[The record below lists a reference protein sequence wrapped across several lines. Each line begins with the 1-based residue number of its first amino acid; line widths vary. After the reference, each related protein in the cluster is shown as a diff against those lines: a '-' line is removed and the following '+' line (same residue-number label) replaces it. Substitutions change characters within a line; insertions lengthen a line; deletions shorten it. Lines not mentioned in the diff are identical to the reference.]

1 MDGLSKALWYVPS
14 VGGLLLR
21 WIQIGRTP
29 NWNQAPSYRRKY
41 SRTGLMRL
49 SNAVNEHGAALLH
62 LYNIVQLKPMGTI
75 SYEETAFHVSRLQIE
90 SGRKLSRG
98 GWLAFHITRL
108 FAQRDG

>member
-21 WIQIGRTP
+21 WFQIGRIP
-29 NWNQAPSYRRKY
+29 NWNQNRRKY

-49 SNAVNEHGAALLH
+49 SSAVNEHAALLH
-62 LYNIVQLKPMGTI
+62 LCNIVQLKPMGTI
-75 SYEETAFHVSRLQIE
+75 SYEEMAFHVSRLQIE
-90 SGRKLSRG
+90 SGRKLSCG